1 MIFIIIHPS
10 SKFVILNL
18 LPMEN
23 KIILDN
29 LTFPDNQNTINQ
41 SPIIPNNSKIKY
53 RKIIIFNLF
62 IILCVVGVLIFI
74 NKNKTASNNKSV
86 ETNRKTQASSKIITP
101 GYIFQTFVRGKV
113 CAYIFGSDPS
123 LVDPNCKYWSVNPLT
138 GVISKLPENHPYFK
152 QFYIEQK
159 LINKLYENK
168 LQKGVCTVS
177 ESEEVCIIDISQDN
191 EDKFLYTSNPKNNFP
206 ISVWIRTVDNNQKE
220 KIIEDTKKTGCE
232 GGISSWSENSGDI
245 LFTTQWDG
253 TPKSP
258 SGEML
263 KSLCVYNYKTKKV
276 VYSKLLPVD
285 TYNIHLDDMIQGRIF
300 LYGNLLIDYR
310 NNQEDNLSLIKGLD
324 LLYDENEKLFR
335 SNKIMTIS
343 KTSDTFVIKIFDITT
358 NKFGSQNSIDR
369 IKKVETDNP
378 LQSDYLR
385 FIAIKKDKTH
395 IILEHNPSNNY
406 NTPEISSCFYD
417 YDVNTSQIQKIACS
431 HQFQS
436 LYPGLD
442 PSKFDQFVYVDFL
455 DWSNQI
461 QEKEITNLPTPT
473 QPIPQS
479 KMISPTNFQD
489 SFNYKLPFKEYT
501 VILNRMGSGK
511 IEGSFWER
519 PVKDMVDFDVDPLYP
534 HETLSMKGYLYYV
547 RNQNIF
553 YDLEPNGFSTLSL
566 ISETDLK
573 SRVINEKQNF
583 KQISCEMSNFPLGIT
598 VKAIKCTTIVVN
610 PENLNQTD
618 ESFIKNCYLPLK
630 NGQYLAYEQKVKPMG
645 DVDLCEAL
653 TKMGIQDTNIE

>member
-1 MIFIIIHPS
+1 
-10 SKFVILNL
+10 
-18 LPMEN
+18 MEN
-23 KIILDN
+23 KVIIN
-29 LTFPDNQNTINQ
+29 NSNSFPDTQNTINQ
-41 SPIIPNNSKIKY
+41 SPIIPSNSKIKY
-53 RKIIIFNLF
+53 WKIIIFLLF
-62 IILCVVGVLIFI
+62 IILCVVGVWIFI
-74 NKNKTASNNKSV
+74 NTKNKTALNNKPTES
-86 ETNRKTQASSKIITP
+86 NRIIQKSSSEVTSP
-101 GYIFQTFVRGKV
+101 SYIFQTFVRGKV
-113 CAYIFGSDPS
+113 CAYYLETDPNTIN
-123 LVDPNCKYWSVNPLT
+123 PNCKYWTIDPKT
-138 GVISKLPENHPYFK
+138 PEISELSPNHPFFNMIYYK
-152 QFYIEQK
+152 QRYVK
-159 LINKLYENK
+159 NLYENK

-177 ESEEVCIIDISQDN
+177 ESEEICIKDTSQDN
-191 EDKFLYTSNPKNNFP
+191 EDKFLYTSNPKNNAP
-206 ISVWIRTVDNNQKE
+206 TSVWIHTVSQDQKE
-220 KIIEDTKKTGCE
+220 KIIEDVNKTGCE
-232 GGISSWSENSGDI
+232 SSISSWSENSGDI

-263 KSLCVYNYKTKKV
+263 RSLCVYNYKTKKV
-276 VYSKLLPVD
+276 VYNRLLPVD

-343 KTSDTFVIKIFDITT
+343 KTSDAFVIKIFDVNT

-385 FIAIKKDKTH
+385 FITISNDKIH

-417 YDVNTSQIQKIACS
+417 YNVNTSQVQKIACS

-436 LYPGLD
+436 LYPDMDPLN
-442 PSKFDQFVYVDFL
+442 PSKFDQFVHVDFL

-461 QEKEITNLPTPT
+461 QEKEINNLPTPT
-473 QPIPQS
+473 QSIPQS

-519 PVKDMVDFDVDPLYP
+519 PVKDIDFDVDPLYP
-534 HETLSMKGYLYYV
+534 HETLSMNGYLYYV

-610 PENLNQTD
+610 PENVNQTD

-630 NGQYLAYEQKVKPMG
+630 NGQYLAYEHKVKPMG
-645 DVDLCEAL
+645 DVDLCELL
-653 TKMGIQDTNIE
+653 TKMGVQDINIE